1 MGKYKK
7 GILGAFS
14 GKIGT
19 VVGSSWKGI
28 EYMRS
33 LPRPST
39 KAATDQQMIQRA
51 KFALVSAFFRSAS
64 ALINMGY
71 QSLAQGKSGYNVATS
86 DFIAD
91 AIIGTYP
98 DFEIDYSK
106 VLFSKGTLT
115 GAYGVN
121 AVSESGSV
129 KVSWDDNSNSGTAK
143 ASDQIVI
150 LVYNPDKGQF
160 VYDINTGALRSAG
173 EDTLLMPV
181 EFLGDTVEVWVAFMT
196 PDKKIFSTSM
206 YVGQVLIA

>member
-98 DFEIDYSK
+98 DFEIDFSK

-160 VYDINTGALRSAG
+160 VYDINTGALRSAA

>member
-160 VYDINTGALRSAG
+160 VYDINTGALRSAA

>member
-129 KVSWDDNSNSGTAK
+129 KVNWDDNSNSGTAK

-160 VYDINTGALRSAG
+160 VYDINTGALRSAA

>member
-33 LPRPST
+33 LPKPST
-39 KAATDQQMIQRA
+39 KAPTDQQMIQRA

-71 QSLAQGKSGYNVATS
+71 QSLALGKSGYNVATS
-86 DFIAD
+86 DFIAN
-91 AIIGTYP
+91 AITGTYP

-115 GAYGVN
+115 GVYGVTV
-121 AVSESGSV
+121 VSEPVAV
-129 KVSWDDNSNSGTAK
+129 KVSWDNNSNSGTAK

-150 LVYNPDKGQF
+150 LVYNPAKGQF
-160 VYDINTGALRSAG
+160 VYDLNTGASRNTG
-173 EDTLLMPV
+173 EDTLLIPV
-181 EFLGDTVEVWVAFMT
+181 EFAGDTVEVWVAFMT
-196 PDKKIFSTSM
+196 PDKKIFSTSI
-206 YVGQVLIA
+206 YAGQVLIA

>member
-33 LPRPST
+33 LPKPST
-39 KAATDQQMIQRA
+39 KAPTDQQMIQRA
-51 KFALVSAFFRSAS
+51 KFALVSEFFRSAS

-115 GAYGVN
+115 GAYGVT
-121 AVSESGSV
+121 AVSEPGGV

-150 LVYNPDKGQF
+150 LVYNPQKGQF

-173 EDTLLMPV
+173 EDILPMPV
-181 EFLGDTVEVWVAFMT
+181 EFAGDTVEVWVAFMT

-206 YVGQVLIA
+206 HVGQVLIA